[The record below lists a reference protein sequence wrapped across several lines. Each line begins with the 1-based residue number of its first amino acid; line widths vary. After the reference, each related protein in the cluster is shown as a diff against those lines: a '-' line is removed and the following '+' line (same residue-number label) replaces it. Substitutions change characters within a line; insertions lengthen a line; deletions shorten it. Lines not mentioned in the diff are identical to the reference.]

1 MNDGDIL
8 LTTAEVATAFAGFA
22 GVATVFAQRRSIDDP
37 RINQFR
43 LRSII
48 ENGLLTVAFSF
59 LPFLPER
66 FGASEA
72 AAWRI
77 SSAVFAPCFAAIWVP
92 AALRIVRFT
101 REGIMRRSPAFTVAV
116 LGAAVVGTLAPTVN
130 AFGLAPQWA
139 SGLYLVGLFSP
150 LLLSGLVFVRLFLSF
165 QPSVD

>member
-22 GVATVFAQRRSIDDP
+22 GVATVFAQRRSVDDS

-48 ENGLLTVAFSF
+48 EYGLFTVAFSF
-59 LPFLPER
+59 FPFLPER

-77 SSAVFAPCFAAIWVP
+77 SSAVFAPCFTVIWVP
-92 AALRIVRFT
+92 AMVRIVRFT
-101 REGIMRRSPAFTVAV
+101 RAGIMRRSRPFSVAV
-116 LGAAVVGTLAPTVN
+116 LSTAVRATPVESQGERSS
-130 AFGLAPQWA
+130 
-139 SGLYLVGLFSP
+139 SG
-150 LLLSGLVFVRLFLSF
+150 
-165 QPSVD
+165 QPRPPDLTDSRAT